1 MDDEEYAKL
10 ILRYTIRD
18 EFTERLRETCNMRL
32 RICRGGSRDL
42 YRMIVKSPSMR
53 KEMNLENLQ
62 IVSGLGHTFI
72 RYKDD
77 KYNRFIY
84 IDPTIAQFDRE
95 FEGIFVGDEQDLRDI
110 AARQSEMKG
119 YKLDLRDY
127 LGPPLQIETKM
138 MAGLAGGRRVRR
150 SRRGRSTRRRRA

>member
-1 MDDEEYAKL
+1 MADEEYAKL

-18 EFTERLRETCNMRL
+18 EFTERLEKTCNMRS
-32 RICRGGSRDL
+32 RVCRGGSRDL
-42 YRMIVKSPSMR
+42 YRLIVKSPLMR

-77 KYNRFIY
+77 NNRFIY
-84 IDPTIAQFDRE
+84 IDPTIAQFDPT

-138 MAGLAGGRRVRR
+138 MYGLAGGRRG
-150 SRRGRSTRRRRA
+150 SRRGRRGRYTRRRA